1 MNIDSKM
8 VVALGIMIAGNSWT
22 QAETS
27 AGATLSKAEQAT
39 LFKAAGA
46 VQRKGKW
53 VICADDPQARGAQ
66 IETVHDLNGD
76 GRPEALI
83 TEGGSFCYGATEAG
97 FTLLSKQ
104 ADDRWRVMATSTGMA
119 EFLKTR
125 GADNWPDISV
135 GGPGFC
141 FPVLRWNGKEYKLQR
156 FEYEGKRCK
165 QPR

>member
-1 MNIDSKM
+1 MKTDSRM
-8 VVALGIMIAGNSWT
+8 GIVLGIMIATSAWA
-22 QAETS
+22 QAETP
-27 AGATLSKAEQAT
+27 AGTSLSKAEQAT

-53 VICADDPQARGAQ
+53 LICADDPQARGVQ
-66 IETVHDLNGD
+66 IESVLDLNGD
-76 GRPEALI
+76 GQPEALV
-83 TEGGSFCYGATEAG
+83 TEGGTFCYGAAGSG
-97 FTLLSKQ
+97 FTLLSRQ
-104 ADDRWRVMATSTGMA
+104 PDGRWRVMTSNTGIA

-125 GADNWPDISV
+125 SADNWPDISV

-141 FPVLRWNGKEYKLQR
+141 FPVVRWNGKEYKLQR